1 MCGGPFGTGSR
12 SRRGWPPVREGCV
25 LDRLGALG
33 VDTVASLPCDRT
45 QGLCT
50 LIPERF
56 RAVNLTREEDGVG
69 ISAGLAMAGKRPV
82 LHMQSSGL
90 GNSLNAIMSLTVTF
104 GLPLPILASWRGVYR
119 EAIPAQVPFN
129 RAVPEVLR
137 ALNIPYTIISDPS
150 DEGLIDTVVRDAYD
164 SMRPHVALILP
175 SFWEGAEEA
184 CPAEETAP
192 ARARK
197 SVVDYRRTFR
207 EPEMTRNEA
216 IKAIAAALDG
226 EAVVANIGVPS
237 KELYAAGD
245 RTLNFYMLGSYTQAT
260 PIGLGLALGTN
271 KDVVVLDGDGSLLG
285 TAVLPVVAAEVP
297 ANLTIVCLDNGAF
310 GSTGNQPTP
319 ASGLVDMELLARAA
333 GIRNTC
339 KVQDERE
346 LKEAWEDRGRGPNF
360 IHVVLKPGNAPV
372 PNIPLAPA
380 EIRERF
386 MRALRE

>member
-1 MCGGPFGTGSR
+1 MPSEPGSR
-12 SRRGWPPVREGCV
+12 SRGWQSVREGCV
-25 LDRLGALG
+25 LDRLAALG

-45 QGLCT
+45 QEFCA

-56 RAVNLTREEDGVG
+56 RAVNLTREEDGIG
-69 ISAGLAMAGKRPV
+69 ICAGLAMAGGRPV

-137 ALNIPYTIISDPS
+137 ALGIPYTVIRSPG
-150 DEGLIDTVVRDAYD
+150 DEELIDEVVRDAYD
-164 SMRPHVALILP
+164 SMRPHVGLILP

-184 CPAEETAP
+184 CPAEQVVP
-192 ARARK
+192 ARARE
-197 SVVDYRRTFR
+197 SAVDYRRTFR
-207 EPEMTRNEA
+207 DPAMTRNDA
-216 IKAIAAALDG
+216 IRAIANILDG

-237 KELYAAGD
+237 KELYAARD
-245 RTLNFYMLGSYTQAT
+245 RDLNFYMLGSYTQAT
-260 PIGLGLALGTN
+260 PIGLGLSLATDR
-271 KDVVVLDGDGSLLG
+271 DVVVLDGDGSLLG
-285 TAVLPVVAAEVP
+285 TAVLPVVAAEAP
-297 ANLTIVCLDNGAF
+297 ENLTIVCLDNGAF

-319 ASGLVDMELLARAA
+319 ASGLVDMEFLARAA
-333 GIRNTC
+333 GIRQTC
-339 KVQDERE
+339 KVQDEEE
-346 LKEAWEDRGRGPNF
+346 LAEAWEDRGRGPNF
-360 IHVVLKPGNAPV
+360 IHVVLRPGNAPV

-386 MRALRE
+386 VRVIGR

>member
-1 MCGGPFGTGSR
+1 
-12 SRRGWPPVREGCV
+12 VREGSL
-25 LDRLGALG
+25 LDRLSALG

-45 QGLCT
+45 QEFCAR
-50 LIPERF
+50 IPDRF

-69 ISAGLAMAGKRPV
+69 ICAGLAMAGGRPV

-104 GLPLPILASWRGVYR
+104 GLPLPVLASWRGVYR

-129 RAVPEVLR
+129 RAVPEVLA
-137 ALNIPYTIISDPS
+137 ALGIPYTIIRGPG
-150 DEGLIDTVVRDAYD
+150 DEALIDEVVRDAYD

-175 SFWEGAEEA
+175 SFWEGTEEA
-184 CPAEETAP
+184 CLAEQP
-192 ARARK
+192 FPPRARE
-197 SVVDYRRTFR
+197 STVDYRRMFR
-207 EPEMTRNEA
+207 DPVMTRYDA
-216 IKAIAAALDG
+216 IRAIAATLDG

-237 KELYAAGD
+237 KELYAARD
-245 RTLNFYMLGSYTQAT
+245 RDLNFYMLGSYTQAT
-260 PIGLGLALGTN
+260 PIGLGLSLATD

-285 TAVLPVVAAEVP
+285 TAVLPVVAAEAP
-297 ANLTIVCLDNGAF
+297 ENLTIVCLDNGAF

-319 ASGLVDMELLARAA
+319 ASGLVDMELLALTA

-346 LKEAWEDRGRGPNF
+346 LAEAWENRGRGPNF
-360 IHVVLKPGNAPV
+360 IHVVLAPGNAAV

-386 MRALRE
+386 MRALQEV

>member
-1 MCGGPFGTGSR
+1 M
-12 SRRGWPPVREGCV
+12 REGSL
-25 LDRLGALG
+25 LDRLSALG

-45 QGLCT
+45 QEFCAR
-50 LIPERF
+50 IPDRF

-69 ISAGLAMAGKRPV
+69 ICAGLAMAGGRPV

-104 GLPLPILASWRGVYR
+104 GLPLPVLASWRGVYR

-129 RAVPEVLR
+129 RAVPEVLA
-137 ALNIPYTIISDPS
+137 ALGIPYTIIRGPG
-150 DEGLIDTVVRDAYD
+150 DEALIDEVVRDAYD

-175 SFWEGAEEA
+175 SFWEGTEEA
-184 CPAEETAP
+184 CLAEQP
-192 ARARK
+192 FPPRARE
-197 SVVDYRRTFR
+197 STVDYRRMFR
-207 EPEMTRNEA
+207 DPVMTRYDA
-216 IKAIAAALDG
+216 IRAIAATLDG

-237 KELYAAGD
+237 KELYAARD
-245 RTLNFYMLGSYTQAT
+245 RDLNFYMLGSYTQAT
-260 PIGLGLALGTN
+260 PIGLGLSLATD

-285 TAVLPVVAAEVP
+285 TAVLPVVAAEAP
-297 ANLTIVCLDNGAF
+297 ESLTIVCLDNGAF

-319 ASGLVDMELLARAA
+319 ASGLVDMELLALTA

-346 LKEAWEDRGRGPNF
+346 LAEAWENRGRGPNF
-360 IHVVLKPGNAPV
+360 IHVVLAPGNAAV

-386 MRALRE
+386 MRALQEV

>member
-1 MCGGPFGTGSR
+1 M
-12 SRRGWPPVREGCV
+12 REGCV
-25 LDRLGALG
+25 LDRLAALG

-45 QGLCT
+45 QDLCA

-69 ISAGLAMAGKRPV
+69 ICAGLAMAGGRPV

-104 GLPLPILASWRGVYR
+104 GLPLPVLASWRGVYR

-129 RAVPEVLR
+129 RAVPEVLA
-137 ALNIPYTIISDPS
+137 ALGIPFTVIRDPG
-150 DEGLIDTVVRDAYD
+150 DEELIDTVVRDAYD
-164 SMRPHVALILP
+164 SMRPHVGLILP

-184 CPAEETAP
+184 CLPERVFP
-192 ARARK
+192 SRARE

-207 EPEMTRNEA
+207 DPVMTRNDA
-216 IKAIAAALDG
+216 IGVIAAALDE

-237 KELYAAGD
+237 KELYAAND
-245 RTLNFYMLGSYTQAT
+245 RDLNFYMLGSYTQAT
-260 PIGLGLALGTN
+260 PIGLGLALATHR
-271 KDVVVLDGDGSLLG
+271 DVVVLDGDGSLLG
-285 TAVLPVVAAEVP
+285 TAVLPVMAAEAP
-297 ANLTIVCLDNGAF
+297 ENLTVVCLDNGAF

-333 GIRNTC
+333 GIRRTC

-346 LKEAWEDRGRGPNF
+346 LKDAWEDRGRGPNF

-372 PNIPLAPA
+372 PNIPLTPE

-386 MRALRE
+386 MRALRG

>member
-1 MCGGPFGTGSR
+1 M
-12 SRRGWPPVREGCV
+12 REGSL
-25 LDRLGALG
+25 LDRLSALG

-45 QGLCT
+45 QEFCAR
-50 LIPERF
+50 IPDRF

-69 ISAGLAMAGKRPV
+69 ICAGLAMAGGRPV

-104 GLPLPILASWRGVYR
+104 GLPLPVLASWRGVYR

-129 RAVPEVLR
+129 RAVPEVLA
-137 ALNIPYTIISDPS
+137 ALGIPYTIIRGPG
-150 DEGLIDTVVRDAYD
+150 DEALIDEVVRDAYD

-175 SFWEGAEEA
+175 SFWEGTEEA
-184 CPAEETAP
+184 CLAEQP
-192 ARARK
+192 FPPRARE
-197 SVVDYRRTFR
+197 STVDYRRMFR
-207 EPEMTRNEA
+207 DPVMTRYDA
-216 IKAIAAALDG
+216 IRAIAATLDG

-237 KELYAAGD
+237 KELYAARD
-245 RTLNFYMLGSYTQAT
+245 RDLNFYMLGSYTQAT
-260 PIGLGLALGTN
+260 PIGLGLSLATD

-285 TAVLPVVAAEVP
+285 TAVLPVVAAEAP
-297 ANLTIVCLDNGAF
+297 ESLTIVCLDNGAF

-319 ASGLVDMELLARAA
+319 ASGLVDMELLALTA

-346 LKEAWEDRGRGPNF
+346 LAEAWEHRGRGPNF
-360 IHVVLKPGNAPV
+360 IHVVLAPGNAAV

-386 MRALRE
+386 MRALQEV

>member
-1 MCGGPFGTGSR
+1 M
-12 SRRGWPPVREGCV
+12 REGSL
-25 LDRLGALG
+25 LDRLSALG

-45 QGLCT
+45 QEFCAR
-50 LIPERF
+50 IPDRF

-69 ISAGLAMAGKRPV
+69 ICAGLAMAGGRPV

-104 GLPLPILASWRGVYR
+104 GLPLPVLASWRGVYR

-129 RAVPEVLR
+129 RAVPEVLA
-137 ALNIPYTIISDPS
+137 ALGIPYTIIRGPG
-150 DEGLIDTVVRDAYD
+150 DEALIDEVVRDAYD
-164 SMRPHVALILP
+164 SMRPHVGLILP
-175 SFWEGAEEA
+175 SFWEGTEEA
-184 CPAEETAP
+184 CLAEQP
-192 ARARK
+192 FPPRARE
-197 SVVDYRRTFR
+197 STVDYRRMFR
-207 EPEMTRNEA
+207 DPVMTRYDA
-216 IKAIAAALDG
+216 IRAIAATLDG

-237 KELYAAGD
+237 KELYAARD
-245 RTLNFYMLGSYTQAT
+245 RDLNFYMLGSYTQAT
-260 PIGLGLALGTN
+260 PIGLGLSLATD

-285 TAVLPVVAAEVP
+285 TAVLPVVAAEAP
-297 ANLTIVCLDNGAF
+297 ENLTIVCLDNGAF

-319 ASGLVDMELLARAA
+319 ASGLVDMELLALTA

-346 LKEAWEDRGRGPNF
+346 LAEAWENRGRGPNF
-360 IHVVLKPGNAPV
+360 IHVVLAPGNAAV

-386 MRALRE
+386 MRALQEV